1 MQHLRNKS
9 SLSVIGKKDK
19 IMKDERQN
27 QKFNDY
33 IERFFNI
40 LSLVKEYEIINST
53 DILNKCVLVEEN
65 NIFYS
70 SSCLNLSH
78 HS

>member
-1 MQHLRNKS
+1 M
-9 SLSVIGKKDK
+9 SVVGKKDK

-27 QKFNDY
+27 HKFNDY

-53 DILNKCVLVEEN
+53 EILNKCDLIEKN
-65 NIFYS
+65 DIFYS
-70 SSCLNLSH
+70 STCLNLSH

>member
-27 QKFNDY
+27 HKFNDY

-53 DILNKCVLVEEN
+53 EILNKCVLIEKN
-65 NIFYS
+65 DIFYS
-70 SSCLNLSH
+70 STCLNLSH